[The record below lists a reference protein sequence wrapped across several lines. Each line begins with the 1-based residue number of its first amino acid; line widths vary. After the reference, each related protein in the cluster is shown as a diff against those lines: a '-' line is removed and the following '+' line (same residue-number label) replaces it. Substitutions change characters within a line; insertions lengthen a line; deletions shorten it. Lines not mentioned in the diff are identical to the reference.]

1 VTSVNKREAS
11 HNLTTIRARSLSNRY
26 AQPSPRR
33 RAKAALTALLIAA
46 SVLLCSSGCAA
57 GSISSAEPLAFPKP
71 LAEYHDQHIPG
82 LVERLL
88 YRVAVEPFNL
98 VGTLIFACAIV
109 HTFLTSVFSKISHRY
124 EEKFN
129 ALEPQENHPES
140 RKAVARLRDKLQ
152 FRVQLFRF
160 MGEVE
165 VVFGIWL
172 IPLFLSIV
180 LMKGWPTL
188 VSYSA
193 SINSTE
199 PIFVVAIMAMA
210 SSRPVLRVAERV
222 LASLAGLGGYGPAAW
237 WLTILTVGPALGS
250 FITEPGAMTI
260 CALLLRNR
268 LYKLGLSLELRY
280 ATLGLLFVG
289 VSVGGTLSHF
299 AAPPVVMVAGAWKWD
314 SLHMLINFGWK
325 ATLGTSL
332 SSLLYFWRFR
342 QELFALTP
350 TLHGEVNDSRPIPKR
365 IIVTH
370 LLFLGWTVATARY
383 PTLVILGFLFFL
395 GFVQA
400 TGRHQEGGSVRG
412 PLLVGFFL
420 ISLVFH
426 GTCQQWWLEPI
437 LGRLSQWP
445 LMIGATILTGFNDN
459 AAITYLAS
467 LVPNFSEHLKY
478 AVMAG
483 AVTGGGLTVIANAP
497 NPVGQSILAP
507 EFGENGVAPLGLL
520 RAALIPTVIVGAC
533 FMLFR

>member
-1 VTSVNKREAS
+1 MLC
-11 HNLTTIRARSLSNRY
+11 NLECM
-26 AQPSPRR
+26 AQPI
-33 RAKAALTALLIAA
+33 KVAAA
-46 SVLLCSSGCAA
+46 
-57 GSISSAEPLAFPKP
+57 PAFPKP
-71 LAEYHDQHIPG
+71 LAEYHDQQVSG
-82 LVERLL
+82 LAEELFHRI
-88 YRVAVEPFNL
+88 AVEPFNL
-98 VGTLIFACAIV
+98 VATLIFVCAII
-109 HTFLTSVFSKISHRY
+109 HTFLTSAFSKKSHRY
-124 EEKFN
+124 EAEFN
-129 ALEPQENHPES
+129 ALAPLENDLTHG
-140 RKAVARLRDKLQ
+140 KAVARRRDKLQ
-152 FRVQLFRF
+152 FRAQLFRF
-160 MGEVE
+160 MSEVE

-172 IPLFLSIV
+172 VPLFLAII

-188 VSYSA
+188 VAYSA
-193 SINSTE
+193 SINSAE

-210 SSRPVLRVAERV
+210 SSRPVLRVAERL

-237 WLTILTVGPALGS
+237 WLAILTIGPALGS

-299 AAPPVVMVAGAWKWD
+299 AAPPVVMVAGPWGWD
-314 SLHMLINFGWK
+314 SFHMLINFGWK
-325 ATLGTSL
+325 AALGIFL
-332 SSLLYFWRFR
+332 SASLYFSRFR
-342 QELFALTP
+342 RELFALSP
-350 TLHGEVNDSRPIPKR
+350 GSHRNLNDDRPIPKR

-370 LLFLGWTVATARY
+370 LLFLVWTIATAHY

-400 TGRHQEGGSVRG
+400 TGRHQEIGSVRG

-426 GTCQQWWLEPI
+426 GTCQRWWLEVV
-437 LGRLSQWP
+437 LRQLSEWP

-467 LVPNFSEHLKY
+467 LVPDFSEHLKY

-497 NPVGQSILAP
+497 NPVGQAILAP
-507 EFGENGVAPLGLL
+507 EFGEDGVSPLALF
-520 RAALIPTVIVGAC
+520 RAALLPTLIVGSC
-533 FMLFR
+533 FMIFK